1 MSVVRFQSISK
12 AFGAVD
18 LFSGLSADVPRGARI
33 GLVGPNGIGKTT
45 LLRILI
51 GQLLPTAGN
60 VFVAKGTR
68 IGYLEQEAADGFTG
82 LEQTI
87 FEEMLNVFGELRT
100 REAALRR
107 MEEEMAEEDTSET
120 LLARYGTAQEAFARD
135 GGYDYELRIQQ
146 VLSGLGFLD
155 EQQHMPVAHCSGGQK
170 TRALLARLLLE
181 KPDLLVLDEPTN
193 HLDIDAVA
201 WLESTLQRWEGALIV
216 VSHDRYF
223 LDQIVNV
230 VWEMSRRGIE
240 TYRGNYSAYLMQRE
254 ERWAWRIKE
263 FRTVQERFLKNLDF
277 IKRNIARDSSTD
289 QAKGLLKR
297 LTRQVRAVQCDGTQ
311 ALNMKWSEFMR
322 GHRELSNAN
331 LTWDVSEVESAI
343 KGLVAPNPGAA
354 RFKMRLRTGQRGGDL
369 VLRAEDVEIGY
380 PGTPLFHIDELL
392 LQRGQCAALI
402 GGNGTGKSTFL
413 NTLLD
418 QMPTLSG
425 QLRLGANLEIRYF
438 AQAYEILDPEQR
450 VIDELLAHQH
460 MGLGAARNLLA
471 RYLFRGDDVFKQ
483 MKALSGGERGR
494 FALAV
499 LALYPVNLLLLDEPT
514 NHLDILGQEILE
526 DALKAFPG
534 TILMVSHD
542 RYLIDRL
549 ATQVWELRDGQLHI
563 TPGNYTDYLAARQRE
578 RLAEAEVRKE
588 PKHAA
593 TQRKVQRQA
602 QRAETNRRA
611 DLEGLLAAIDEQ
623 EARVTELAQALVSA
637 TETGGWEQ
645 IRDLNT
651 EYRESEAELSGLI
664 REWEEM
670 EAKGNGS
677 PR

>member
-1 MSVVRFQSISK
+1 
-12 AFGAVD
+12 
-18 LFSGLSADVPRGARI
+18 
-33 GLVGPNGIGKTT
+33 
-45 LLRILI
+45 
-51 GQLLPTAGN
+51 
-60 VFVAKGTR
+60 
-68 IGYLEQEAADGFTG
+68 
-82 LEQTI
+82 
-87 FEEMLNVFGELRT
+87 
-100 REAALRR
+100 
-107 MEEEMAEEDTSET
+107 
-120 LLARYGTAQEAFARD
+120 
-135 GGYDYELRIQQ
+135 
-146 VLSGLGFLD
+146 
-155 EQQHMPVAHCSGGQK
+155 
-170 TRALLARLLLE
+170 
-181 KPDLLVLDEPTN
+181 
-193 HLDIDAVA
+193 
-201 WLESTLQRWEGALIV
+201 
-216 VSHDRYF
+216 
-223 LDQIVNV
+223 
-230 VWEMSRRGIE
+230 
-240 TYRGNYSAYLMQRE
+240 
-254 ERWAWRIKE
+254 
-263 FRTVQERFLKNLDF
+263 
-277 IKRNIARDSSTD
+277 
-289 QAKGLLKR
+289 
-297 LTRQVRAVQCDGTQ
+297 
-311 ALNMKWSEFMR
+311 MR

-331 LTWDVSEVESAI
+331 LAWNVSEVESAI
-343 KGLVAPNPGAA
+343 KGLVAPNPRAA

-392 LQRGQCAALI
+392 LQRGQRAALI

-637 TETGGWEQ
+637 TESGQWGQ
-645 IRDLNT
+645 IRDLNA
-651 EYRESEAELSGLI
+651 EYRESEAELTGLI

>member
-18 LFSGLSADVPRGARI
+18 LFSGLSANVPRGARI

-51 GQLLPTAGN
+51 GQLLPTAGS
-60 VFVAKGTR
+60 VFVSKGTR

-82 LEQTI
+82 LEQTV
-87 FEEMLNVFGELRT
+87 FEEMLNVFAELRT
-100 REAALRR
+100 REVALRR
-107 MEEEMAEEDTSET
+107 MEAEMAESDASDA

-135 GGYDYELRIQQ
+135 GGYDYELQIQQ

-201 WLESTLQRWEGALIV
+201 WLESALQRWEGALIV

-240 TYRGNYSAYLMQRE
+240 TYRGNYSAYLTQRE

-277 IKRNIARDSSTD
+277 IKRNIVRASTTAR
-289 QAKGLLKR
+289 AKGLLKR
-297 LTRQVRAVQCDGTQ
+297 LTREVQAVQLGGTE
-311 ALNMKWSEFMR
+311 ALNQKWSEFMR
-322 GHRELSNAN
+322 SNPQMAKTN
-331 LTWDVSEVESAI
+331 WNVSQVESAI
-343 KGLVAPNPGAA
+343 KGLSAPNPGAA
-354 RFKMRLRTGQRGGDL
+354 RFKLRLRTGQRGGNL
-369 VLRAEDVEIGY
+369 VLRANEVEIGY
-380 PGTPLFHIDELL
+380 PETSLFHIDELVL
-392 LQRGQCAALI
+392 RRGECAALI
-402 GGNGTGKSTFL
+402 GSNGTGKSTFL
-413 NTLLD
+413 KTLLD

-425 QLRLGANLEIRYF
+425 KLRLGANLEIRHF
-438 AQAYEILDPEQR
+438 AQAYAILDPEQT
-450 VIDELLAHQH
+450 VIAELLTHQH
-460 MGLGAARNLLA
+460 MGLGAARDLLA

-499 LALYPVNLLLLDEPT
+499 LALHPVNLLLLDEPT

-542 RYLIDRL
+542 RYLVDRL
-549 ATQVWELRDGQLHI
+549 ATQVWELREGQLHI
-563 TPGNYTDYLAARQRE
+563 TRGNYTDYVAARQRE
-578 RLAEAEVRKE
+578 RLAATEVRKE
-588 PKHAA
+588 SKETVPQHRA
-593 TQRKVQRQA
+593 QRQA
-602 QRAETNRRA
+602 QRAEMNHRA
-611 DLEGLLAAIDEQ
+611 ELECLLAEIDEQ
-623 EARVTELAQALVSA
+623 EAKVTDLAQALVAA
-637 TETGGWEQ
+637 TEIGEWGQ

-651 EYRESEAELSGLI
+651 EYRESEAELTGLI
-664 REWEEM
+664 RRWEEM
-670 EAKGNGS
+670 EVQAT
-677 PR
+677 R

>member
-1 MSVVRFQSISK
+1 MSVVKFQNVGK

-51 GQLLPTAGN
+51 RQQLPTTGD
-60 VFVAKGTR
+60 VFVVKGTR

-82 LEQTI
+82 LEQTV
-87 FEEMLNVFGELRT
+87 FEEMLDVFGELRT

-107 MEEEMAEEDTSET
+107 MEEQMAEEDTSEA
-120 LLARYGTAQEAFARD
+120 LLARYGTVQEAFARD
-135 GGYDYELRIQQ
+135 GGYHYELRIHQ

-201 WLESTLQRWEGALIV
+201 WLESILQRWEGALIV

-263 FRTVQERFLKNLDF
+263 FGTVQQRFLKNLDF
-277 IKRNIARDSSTD
+277 IKRNIVRASTTAR
-289 QAKGLLKR
+289 AKGLLKR
-297 LTRQVRAVQCDGTQ
+297 LTREVQAVQLGGTE
-311 ALNMKWSEFMR
+311 ALNQKWSEFMR
-322 GHRELSNAN
+322 SNPQMAKTSWN
-331 LTWDVSEVESAI
+331 VSQVESAI
-343 KGLVAPNPGAA
+343 KGLSVPNPDAA
-354 RFKMRLRTGQRGGDL
+354 RFKLRLRTGQRGGNL
-369 VLRAEDVEIGY
+369 VLRANEVEIGY
-380 PGTPLFHIDELL
+380 PETPLFHIDELVL
-392 LQRGQCAALI
+392 RRGECAALI
-402 GGNGTGKSTFL
+402 GSNGTGKTTFL
-413 NTLLD
+413 STLLD
-418 QMPTLSG
+418 HMPTLSG
-425 QLRLGANLEIRYF
+425 QLRLGANLDVQHF
-438 AQAYEILDPEQR
+438 AQAYEILDPEQT
-450 VIDELLAHQH
+450 VIDELLTHQH
-460 MGLGAARNLLA
+460 MGLGAARDLLA

-483 MKALSGGERGR
+483 MQALSGGERGR

-499 LALYPVNLLLLDEPT
+499 LALHPVNLLLLDEPT

-549 ATQVWELRDGQLHI
+549 ATQVWELREGHLHI
-563 TPGNYTDYLAARQRE
+563 TPGNYTDYLAVRQRE
-578 RLAEAEVRKE
+578 RQAATEMRKE
-588 PKHAA
+588 SKETVPQHKA
-593 TQRKVQRQA
+593 QRKA
-602 QRAETNRRA
+602 QRAEMARQA
-611 DLEGLLAAIDEQ
+611 ELECLLTAIDEQ
-623 EARVTELAQALVSA
+623 EARVTELAQALVA
-637 TETGGWEQ
+637 AIETGEWAQ
-645 IRDLNT
+645 MQDVNT
-651 EYRESEAELSGLI
+651 EYRESETELTGLI
-664 REWEEM
+664 RQWEEM
-670 EAKGNGS
+670 ETQAT
-677 PR
+677 R

>member
-1 MSVVRFQSISK
+1 MKFQNIGK

-18 LFSGLSADVPRGARI
+18 LFTGLSADVPRGARI

-51 GQLLPTAGN
+51 RQQLPTAGD
-60 VFVAKGTR
+60 VFVSKGTR

-82 LEQTI
+82 LKQTV

-107 MEEEMAEEDTSET
+107 METEMAEGATSEA
-120 LLARYGTAQEAFARD
+120 LLARYGTAQEAFAHD
-135 GGYDYELRIQQ
+135 GGYDYELQIQQ

-155 EQQHMPVAHCSGGQK
+155 EQQHMLVAHCSGGQK

-193 HLDIDAVA
+193 HLDIEAVA
-201 WLESTLQRWEGALIV
+201 WLESVLQRWEGALIV

-223 LDQIVNV
+223 LDQIVTV

-263 FRTVQERFLKNLDF
+263 FETVQERFLKNLDF
-277 IKRNIARDSSTD
+277 VKRNIVRASTTNR
-289 QAKGLLKR
+289 AKGLLKR
-297 LTRQVRAVQCDGTQ
+297 LTREVQAVQLGGTE
-311 ALNMKWSEFMR
+311 ALNQKWSEFMR
-322 GHRELSNAN
+322 SNPQMAK
-331 LTWDVSEVESAI
+331 TSWGVSEVESAI
-343 KGLVAPNPGAA
+343 KGLSAPNPGAA
-354 RFKMRLRTGQRGGDL
+354 RFKLRLRTGQRGGDL
-369 VLRAEDVEIGY
+369 VLRANEVEIGY
-380 PGTPLFHIDELL
+380 PATPLFHIDELL
-392 LQRGQCAALI
+392 LQRGRCAALI
-402 GGNGTGKSTFL
+402 GANGTGKTTFL
-413 NTLLD
+413 KTLLD
-418 QMPTLSG
+418 QIPTLSG
-425 QLRLGANLEIRYF
+425 QLRLGANLDVRYF
-438 AQAYEILDPEQR
+438 AQAYEILDPKQT
-450 VIDELLAHQH
+450 VIDELLTHQH
-460 MGLGAARNLLA
+460 MGLGAARDLLA

-483 MKALSGGERGR
+483 MRALSGGERGR

-499 LALYPVNLLLLDEPT
+499 LALHPVNLLLLDEPT

-549 ATQVWELRDGQLHI
+549 ATQVWELREGRLHI

-578 RLAEAEVRKE
+578 RPAEAEASQE
-588 PKHAA
+588 PRA
-593 TQRKVQRQA
+593 TEIQRRAQRQA
-602 QRAETNRRA
+602 QRDEANRQARL
-611 DLEGLLAAIDEQ
+611 DSLLAAIDGQ
-623 EARVTELAQALVSA
+623 EARVTELAQALVAA
-637 TETGGWEQ
+637 TETGEWEQ

-651 EYRESEAELSGLI
+651 EYRESEAELTGLI
-664 REWEEM
+664 RRWEQL
-670 EAKGNGS
+670 EAQVT
-677 PR
+677 R